1 MTLPNGEPQ
10 LPEPHI
16 SRFQSGHCCFGQVP
30 TPSKDQLPPCFD
42 ADRTRASLITRNT
55 IEDFAALAVSQ
66 FFFIAEKRLF
76 LMAGTRTSASALVCN
91 AVPAL
96 VHASR
101 VSPASPVSDSLWVVD
116 QRYRSIRD
124 LKLENLRCVFG
135 ILP

>member
-66 FFFIAEKRLF
+66 FFDRGEA
-76 LMAGTRTSASALVCN
+76 
-91 AVPAL
+91 
-96 VHASR
+96 
-101 VSPASPVSDSLWVVD
+101 PVSDGWHPNKRFSSCM
-116 QRYRSIRD
+116 QRRSCARSCFQSFTCIAG
-124 LKLENLRCVFG
+124 F
-135 ILP
+135 